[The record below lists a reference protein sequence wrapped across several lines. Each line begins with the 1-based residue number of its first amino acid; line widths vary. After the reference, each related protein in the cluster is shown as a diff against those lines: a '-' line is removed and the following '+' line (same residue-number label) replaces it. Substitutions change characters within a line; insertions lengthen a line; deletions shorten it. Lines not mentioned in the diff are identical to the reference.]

1 MILGIVNLENS
12 GCPKCYAAAHL
23 DVSELRHALCQC
35 LIQCNRMSG
44 TPSIV
49 NPVAV
54 FHYRYGLGSSCKL

>member
-23 DVSELRHALCQC
+23 DVSELRHALCQR
-35 LIQCNRMSG
+35 LIQGNRMSG

-49 NPVAV
+49 NP
-54 FHYRYGLGSSCKL
+54 R